1 MGSYEGENVYEKF
14 ATYLN
19 EQISVFE
26 TKAEDLNNLYEN
38 LMLNNEDYLNAFN
51 SYIEAKQT
59 LLEARLNGEVDDVEM
74 ENLEKA
80 VSDAS
85 IYFYGDKD
93 GLNAE
98 GTDSILTQ
106 AKLLVENKVKELDTF
121 KTALDF
127 AIKQI
132 TSYINNENVNT
143 AVEEVKNNFAT
154 SFKNGEFKLFVD
166 NSSSFWNNLKPNI
179 D

>member
-1 MGSYEGENVYEKF
+1 M
-14 ATYLN
+14 
-19 EQISVFE
+19 
-26 TKAEDLNNLYEN
+26 D
-38 LMLNNEDYLNAFN
+38 
-51 SYIEAKQT
+51 
-59 LLEARLNGEVDDVEM
+59 
-74 ENLEKA
+74 NLEKA
-80 VSDAS
+80 VSDAY

-93 GLNAE
+93 GLNAD

-127 AIKQI
+127 AIQQI

-143 AVEEVKNNFAT
+143 AVEQVKNNFAT
-154 SFKNGEFKLFVD
+154 SFKNGKFKLFVD